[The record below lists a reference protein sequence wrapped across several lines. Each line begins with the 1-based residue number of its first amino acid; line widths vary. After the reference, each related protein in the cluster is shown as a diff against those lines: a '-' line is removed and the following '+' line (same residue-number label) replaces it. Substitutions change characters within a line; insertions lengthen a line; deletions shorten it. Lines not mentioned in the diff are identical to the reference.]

1 MSCALLPEAPV
12 VEPRGEAPARV
23 FSLREQREVDALRAG
38 DEQAFRDLIRRHG
51 PSMIRV
57 AMAYVRD
64 RAAAEEIVQETWIRL
79 LRGIDGFE
87 GRASLRT
94 WIFTL
99 LTNCARE
106 RLAREGR
113 TVPMSALDLGEEPA
127 VEPSRFFPADHPRWA
142 GMWATSVRRWD
153 EIPESHLLSRE
164 TFDVVRSA
172 ADRLPPTQAAV
183 LALRDIEGC
192 EAEEVCRLLDITD
205 GNQRVLLHRARSRV
219 RRDLARYLE
228 GDTAC

>member
-1 MSCALLPEAPV
+1 MSEPPQGDQLEAPGRALSL
-12 VEPRGEAPARV
+12 VER
-23 FSLREQREVDALRAG
+23 REVDALRAG
-38 DEQAFRDLIRRHG
+38 DEHAFRELIRRHG

-57 AMAYVRD
+57 AKAYVRD
-64 RAAAEEIVQETWIRL
+64 RAVAEEIVQETWIRV
-79 LRGIDGFE
+79 LRGLEGFQ

-94 WIFTL
+94 WIFTV

-113 TVPMSALDLGEEPA
+113 TVPMSELEQEEEPA
-127 VEPSRFFPADHPRWA
+127 VEPSRFFPPHHPRWA

-153 EIPESHLLSRE
+153 EIPERHLLSQE

-183 LALRDIEGC
+183 LTLRDIEGC
-192 EAEEVCRLLDITD
+192 DADEVCRLLEITD
-205 GNQRVLLHRARSRV
+205 ANQRVLLHRARSRV
-219 RRDLARYLE
+219 RRELARYLE
-228 GDTAC
+228 GETAS